1 MNKKAIHLSF
11 ILLITNSLFSATSH
25 AEGASG
31 AEVYNKWCMGCH
43 APSPLAPGTSQLKR
57 SKGEAFADIKKREDL
72 PSEYIKILVRKGYGG
87 MPSFRRTEISEGEL
101 QRLLEYLEPAQKV
114 IIH

>member
-1 MNKKAIHLSF
+1 MNKKAIYLSF
-11 ILLITNSLFSATSH
+11 ILLITNSLFSGTSH

-43 APSPLAPGTSQLKR
+43 APSPFAPGTIRLKR
-57 SKGEAFADIKKREDL
+57 SKGEAFSDIKKSENL
-72 PSEYIKILVRKGYGG
+72 SSEYIKTLVRKGYGG

-101 QRLLEYLEPAQKV
+101 QRLLEYLEPAQQG
-114 IIH
+114 IMH